1 MIKKEFYMTRSDG
14 VNLYKTYSDKG
25 VKIKQIQT
33 DVIYDEAIDIENSTY
48 IYEETDILI
57 ENEENFEI

>member
-48 IYEETDILI
+48 IYEDTDILI